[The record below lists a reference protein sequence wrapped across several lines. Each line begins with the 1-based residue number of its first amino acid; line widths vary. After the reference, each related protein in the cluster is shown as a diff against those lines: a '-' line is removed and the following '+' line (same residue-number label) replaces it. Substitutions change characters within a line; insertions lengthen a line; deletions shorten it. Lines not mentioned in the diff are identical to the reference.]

1 MTTWA
6 PRGWGVFVFDPQSA
20 WQADSWL
27 VQQDWDDRSA
37 PSPPDAHPAWAHRIA
52 SLQQTEAPNWTSVA
66 HQAPS
71 ATGYALAQHL
81 MQHESYDGTAWM
93 ICMQRLAS
101 RGWAS
106 AQVMDLVVQLPSPL
120 AQTLQQLWRT
130 QRNKPAQD
138 MTG

>member
-1 MTTWA
+1 MDYDVYGAQECRFDYLRSAIAPARSYELWYPNYPQLCVTTWA

-71 ATGYALAQHL
+71 ATVYALAQHL
-81 MQHESYDGTAWM
+81 MQHESYDG
-93 ICMQRLAS
+93 QR
-101 RGWAS
+101 G
-106 AQVMDLVVQLPSPL
+106 
-120 AQTLQQLWRT
+120 
-130 QRNKPAQD
+130 
-138 MTG
+138 